1 MAFYRL
7 KPYILLMPAS
17 NNYTAISVMKG
28 IKADLVARQEGND
41 TYSTVIRR
49 LIDERDMN
57 ENELKDRLDH
67 LEKVQQQQSRLLVR
81 MAVAQGVEKEQI
93 PDNLA
98 EYEAWGS
105 DSPFAPS
112 KEETVDVNSEEKQ
125 EEFDQYDQ
133 ETITA
138 EDLKQFE
145 ADNNGGDSE

>member
-1 MAFYRL
+1 
-7 KPYILLMPAS
+7 MPAS
-17 NNYTAISVMKG
+17 KKYTTISVTKG

-41 TYSTVIRR
+41 TYSSVIRR
-49 LIDERDMN
+49 LLDERDMSK
-57 ENELKDRLDH
+57 NELKDRLEWQD
-67 LEKVQQQQSRLLVR
+67 KVLQQQSRLLVR
-81 MAVAQGVEKEQI
+81 MAAAQGLEKEQI

-98 EYEAWGS
+98 EYEAWGG

-112 KEETVDVNSEEKQ
+112 NEVTTDVNAEEKQ
-125 EEFDQYDQ
+125 EEFGEYDQ